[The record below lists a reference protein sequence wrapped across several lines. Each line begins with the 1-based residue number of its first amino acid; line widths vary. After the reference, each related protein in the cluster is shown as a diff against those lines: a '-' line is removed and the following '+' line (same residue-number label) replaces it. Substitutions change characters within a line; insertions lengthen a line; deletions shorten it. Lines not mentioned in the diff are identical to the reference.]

1 MTEDDD
7 LRARLRR
14 ADPAASLPPAAP
26 GRVSRLMGET
36 MTSATAVVPRS
47 AGRRWWFALAA
58 GLVLIAAAG
67 AGWLVSRPDP
77 VQVDTMIG
85 VVSSAPPAVVSLK
98 AAGVAAK
105 CREPKAED
113 LASYADFAFAGTV
126 VGVVDKVVTLQVTQV
141 YRGGLADLVRVA
153 QEGGSS
159 EQMLGSGTFET
170 GKKYLVASS
179 EGGILVC
186 GYSGEADAAG
196 LQEMYDKAF

>member
-14 ADPAASLPPAAP
+14 ADPAALLPPAAP
-26 GRVSRLMGET
+26 GQVSRLMGET
-36 MTSATAVVPRS
+36 MTSATAVVPRH

-67 AGWLVSRPDP
+67 AGWLVTRPDP
-77 VQVDTMIG
+77 VSVNTLPL
-85 VVSSAPPAVVSLK
+85 VLSSSPPAVVSLK
-98 AAGVAAK
+98 ATGIAAK
-105 CREPKAED
+105 CREPKAES

-126 VGVVDKVVTLQVTQV
+126 VGIVDKVVTLQVTQV
-141 YRGGLADLVRVA
+141 YKGGPAGLVRVA
-153 QEGGSS
+153 QEGDSS
-159 EQMLGSGTFET
+159 EQMLGSGKFET

-179 EGGILVC
+179 EGSILIC
-186 GYSGEADAAG
+186 GYSGEADAIG